1 MSSLQSTTP
10 PATTEGGL
18 VSAATLATQLANN
31 PDNLVVDVRTPA
43 ELASGHIRSAINL
56 PLDQVDAHL
65 RRIVTDAGGRLVLVC
80 QSGGRATQAYDKL
93 TAAGL
98 DDVEVLDG
106 GMNAWI
112 AAGAETDVS
121 GDPDQWTIERQVR
134 LVAGRHRRDL
144 GGRQHGLVTR
154 QVPGGRGRRRPDLR
168 RVVQHLRDGHAA
180 RPVAV
185 QPCARER
192 HRRSPRTADR
202 LLETVTPLRAP
213 WYG

>member
-10 PATTEGGL
+10 PDATEGGL

-31 PDNLVVDVRTPA
+31 PDNLVVDVRTPG
-43 ELASGHIRSAINL
+43 EFASGHIRSAINL

-121 GDPDQWTIERQVR
+121 DDPDQWTMERQVR
-134 LVAGRHRRDL
+134 LVAGGIVATSVAASTIWSPAKYL
-144 GGRQHGLVTR
+144 AGAVGAGLTY
-154 QVPGGRGRRRPDLR
+154 
-168 RVVQHLRDGHAA
+168 AA
-180 RPVAV
+180 LSNT
-185 QPCARER
+185 CAMGMLL
-192 HRRSPRTADR
+192 AR
-202 LLETVTPLRAP
+202 LPYNRAP
-213 WYG
+213 ETDIDEALARLTGSSRR

>member
-10 PATTEGGL
+10 PAATEGGL

-43 ELASGHIRSAINL
+43 EFASGHIRSAINL

-98 DDVEVLDG
+98 DDVEVWL
-106 GMNAWI
+106 

-134 LVAGRHRRDL
+134 LVAGGIVATSVAASTVWSPAKYL
-144 GGRQHGLVTR
+144 AGAVGAGLTY
-154 QVPGGRGRRRPDLR
+154 
-168 RVVQHLRDGHAA
+168 AA
-180 RPVAV
+180 LSNT
-185 QPCARER
+185 CAMGMLL
-192 HRRSPRTADR
+192 AR
-202 LLETVTPLRAP
+202 LPYNRAP
-213 WYG
+213 ESDIDEALARLTASSRR